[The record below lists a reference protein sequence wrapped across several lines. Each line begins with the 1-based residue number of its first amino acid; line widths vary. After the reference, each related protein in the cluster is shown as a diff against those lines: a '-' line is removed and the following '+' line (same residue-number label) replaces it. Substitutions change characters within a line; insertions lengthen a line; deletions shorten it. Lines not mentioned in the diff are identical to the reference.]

1 MLKKAGILVA
11 ATAAG
16 LLAVSPLAFAG
27 DKGHDGGYDGGK
39 DHNSSHYERGDVDI
53 DIDDRSVTNDVDIE
67 DSSVNNCDNEQS
79 SNDES
84 TNGGGLLLGAVSVLN
99 SSNVNALQCANILN
113 NFLNDNLNENN
124 IDVL

>member
-11 ATAAG
+11 ATTAG

-27 DKGHDGGYDGGK
+27 DKGWDGDRDRDRGGSTSVVNEETNI
-39 DHNSSHYERGDVDI
+39 DIDERNDI
-53 DIDDRSVTNDVDIE
+53 DID
-67 DSSVNNCDNEQS
+67 DSSVNNCDNAQG

-84 TNGGGLLLGAVSVLN
+84 RNGGGLLLGAVSVLN

-113 NFLNDNLNENN
+113 NFLNENQ
-124 IDVL
+124 IGVDVL

>member
-11 ATAAG
+11 ATTAG

-27 DKGHDGGYDGGK
+27 DKGYDGDDRDG
-39 DHNSSHYERGDVDI
+39 DHTTSITNEENTNI
-53 DIDDRSVTNDVDIE
+53 DIDERTDVDIE

-84 TNGGGLLLGAVSVLN
+84 RNGGGLLLGAVSVLN
-99 SSNVNALQCANILN
+99 SSNVNALQCTNILN
-113 NFLNDNLNENN
+113 NFLNDNDTA